1 MEQGV
6 LLKGFQDNRLT
17 GRMVPVLRSQYLA
30 VVNSLQ
36 MGFIIGALENA
47 SIARELREEA
57 HMVRVRSATLEVS
70 SEVAPWEVNACAN
83 LGLASNAAV
92 LKEVCPAMLNV

>member
-6 LLKGFQDNRLT
+6 LLKAFRDNRPT
-17 GRMVPVLRSQYLA
+17 GRMVSVLRSQYLA
-30 VVNSLQ
+30 VVNSLR
-36 MGFIIGALENA
+36 MGFIIGALENV

-57 HMVRVRSATLEVS
+57 HMVRVRSATLEVF
-70 SEVAPWEVNACAN
+70 SEVAQWAENACAS
-83 LGLASNAAV
+83 LGLALNAAV